1 MSVKDFL
8 LTRICLKRYFS
19 SGGSNQFI
27 ILKIVVALKIK
38 GKDIHSEVNSRVY

>member
-8 LTRICLKRYFS
+8 LTRICLKMCFS

-27 ILKIVVALKIK
+27 ILKILVALKIK
-38 GKDIHSEVNSRVY
+38 GKDIHSEF